1 MKNLRTELQDSID
14 DILEISLFH
23 TLPLNEQKEVMG
35 IIITATTWD
44 VGELVVHCY
53 LKFSSRICKE
63 HHITF

>member
-35 IIITATTWD
+35 IIITATT
-44 VGELVVHCY
+44 
-53 LKFSSRICKE
+53 
-63 HHITF
+63 